1 MKKLFAMILALTL
14 ALTLCCGALA
24 EEVPQ
29 PEGGKK
35 FETNW
40 AIFGM
45 TVEIH
50 YEEEGY
56 RVYIKSS
63 DPFEHKGTEWE
74 YSCYYVEAKDAL
86 VSVSSS
92 KNDYTEDP
100 ETGAMNR
107 GEPAYQELD
116 GEGQEAVFTIN
127 ENGNL
132 EWRTGRGD
140 EGIDLEFTD
149 IGAFE
154 GYWKSEDGKTSA
166 DIYWSDSEIGD
177 EYGYT
182 VYLYDEGDESYAN
195 YTLHGLYNPNSGK
208 LVTTGSVS
216 INRLNAEGVYEEEVV
231 PADPD
236 EPWEIIFSSLGG
248 GRILLERDNGYELV
262 YDIMGHP
269 QG

>member
-1 MKKLFAMILALTL
+1 MKKLPAMILALIL
-14 ALTLCCGALA
+14 AAALCCGALA

-35 FETNW
+35 FASNW
-40 AIFGM
+40 AIFDM
-45 TVEIH
+45 TVEIT

-56 RVYIKSS
+56 RVYIKST
-63 DPFEHKGTEWE
+63 DPYEFKGTEWE
-74 YSCYYVEAKDAL
+74 YSCYYVEEKDAL

-92 KNDYTEDP
+92 KNDFTEDP
-100 ETGAMNR
+100 ETREITR
-107 GEPAYQELD
+107 GEPIYQDLD

-127 ENGNL
+127 ENGSL

-140 EGIDLEFTD
+140 EGADLEFTD

-154 GYWKSEDGKTSA
+154 GFWNSEDGKISA

-182 VYLYDEGDESYAN
+182 VYLHDEGDESYAN

-216 INRLNAEGVYEEEVV
+216 INRLNAEGGYDEEIV

-236 EPWEIIFSSLGG
+236 EPWEIIFSNLGN

-262 YDIMGHP
+262 FDMMGHP